1 MWKVN
6 WWKPKNFSLLL
17 LAALALSAC
26 KKEEPQDVD
35 LGYDYFPNTVGTF
48 IEYEVDSSYY
58 ESGVETNTQFYVR
71 EEYTETF
78 IDGEGQLAMKID
90 RYTRPTLSD
99 GWTRA
104 AVYSQKRTS
113 TTPTCGRQPQVH
125 PHGLPHQH
133 RAPGTAMHT
142 MTSTLGITYGA
153 IANHT

>member
-78 IDGEGQLAMKID
+78 IDGGFVEIDSSMKMSASAKIIK
-90 RYTRPTLSD
+90 P
-99 GWTRA
+99 
-104 AVYSQKRTS
+104 
-113 TTPTCGRQPQVH
+113 P
-125 PHGLPHQH
+125 
-133 RAPGTAMHT
+133 MN
-142 MTSTLGITYGA
+142 
-153 IANHT
+153 IAKNKIRF